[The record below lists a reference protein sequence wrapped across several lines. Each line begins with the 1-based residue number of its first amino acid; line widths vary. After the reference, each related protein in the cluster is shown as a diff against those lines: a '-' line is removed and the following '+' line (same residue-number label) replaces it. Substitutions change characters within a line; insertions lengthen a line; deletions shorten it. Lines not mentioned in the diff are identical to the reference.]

1 MASTISLKHW
11 TVKEYDAMLEKG
23 ILTESDRLELVNG
36 QIIQMSPQNP
46 PHAAATKRSY
56 DCLKSLLPTSVEIR
70 SQLPVILNDD
80 SEPEPD
86 IAVVRLDAQEYS
98 SSHPRADDVL
108 LIIEISDSTL
118 DFDLGDKALA
128 YAKSE
133 IEDYWVVDVR
143 RRLVHVLRR
152 PIDGVY
158 VQRKILK
165 VTDIASCEI
174 PLLFPNIEVP
184 LFRLLPIFF

>member
-1 MASTISLKHW
+1 MASTINLKHW

-36 QIIQMSPQNP
+36 QIIQMSSQNP
-46 PHAAATKRSY
+46 PYAAATKRSY
-56 DCLKSLLPTSVEIR
+56 DCLKSLLLTSVEIR

-98 SSHPRADDVL
+98 DRHPRADDVL

-143 RRLVHVLRR
+143 RRQVHILRR
-152 PIDGVY
+152 PINGVY

-184 LFRLLPIFF
+184 LFRLLPTI